1 MVEELRERLKVGRV
15 NKSSA
20 VSEEKRGGGGWGGE
34 EKGKQRSTYLG
45 RVGWACS
52 QDVGGHNTRHVVS
65 LLFLQD
71 STSIV
76 FTHVFITCKT
86 PVGWPLPGGN
96 GVLVDLKMG
105 KEVKKR
111 LRTREGKKKER
122 KKLVSEGVPRSVN
135 G

>member
-1 MVEELRERLKVGRV
+1 M
-15 NKSSA
+15 
-20 VSEEKRGGGGWGGE
+20 
-34 EKGKQRSTYLG
+34 
-45 RVGWACS
+45 
-52 QDVGGHNTRHVVS
+52 S

-96 GVLVDLKMG
+96 GVFVDLKMG